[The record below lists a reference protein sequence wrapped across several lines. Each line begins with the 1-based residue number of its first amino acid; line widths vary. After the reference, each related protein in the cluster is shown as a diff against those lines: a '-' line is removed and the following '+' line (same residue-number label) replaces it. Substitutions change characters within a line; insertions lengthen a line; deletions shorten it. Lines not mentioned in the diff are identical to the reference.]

1 MAAKTRDERERDEG
15 EKKKSTF
22 GRFFYWV
29 RSVHHAKTPGV
40 TSKKDTGRRRR
51 EEEGRMANGYRSW
64 WEEGSLRG
72 RKDNNN
78 QKMVQDTNSQLREE
92 APILVG

>member
-1 MAAKTRDERERDEG
+1 MRERDEG

-22 GRFFYWV
+22 GRFSIG
-29 RSVHHAKTPGV
+29 SVLFITQRLRESLQKETQEGGGG
-40 TSKKDTGRRRR
+40 KRR